1 MQQPV
6 RRALPQER
14 QWPERRERP
23 GAWEPEPQALQQ
35 EQQVRRELQGQE
47 PEQRASQPEFRQALP
62 QELQE
67 LLREQRKRR
76 GPLQAWSAFQQ
87 WRQPSSR
94 EPSSK
99 LP

>member
-1 MQQPV
+1 M
-6 RRALPQER
+6 
-14 QWPERRERP
+14 
-23 GAWEPEPQALQQ
+23 
-35 EQQVRRELQGQE
+35 RRELQGRE
-47 PEQRASQPEFRQALP
+47 PEQRVSQPEFRQALS

-76 GPLQAWSAFQQ
+76 EPEQQERPSRPPWAFRQGLQAPLREQRKRQGPERRGPLQAWSTFQQ